1 MNRSTLSLLA
11 VATALAALTGLAT
24 LTPSGAD
31 EPARAAAAAP
41 VELPVERSSLL
52 CPAPSSSEVA
62 ETAYTSFTPATT
74 GGPRPAPAGGEA
86 LPDRAELKPAAT
98 TGDAAP
104 APGDG
109 GKDGGKEEEKEE
121 EKDGAEDRPA
131 AGKPAGDKPVA
142 TATAPGTPVAAEA
155 NGAEAPALVGVA
167 SGRLAPGWTV
177 QQTTVVPAGGARGL
191 LGVTCTPPDTDF
203 WFPGASTAENRRD
216 YVHLTNPDDTA
227 AVVDIELYG
236 PEGPLKSQ
244 LTDGVPVPARSSVP
258 VLLSTLTADPAT
270 SEVTAHV
277 TVRSGRVG
285 AVIRS
290 AVDQLG
296 SDWLPA
302 SADPAPSLVLPG
314 IPADAT
320 SVQLVAY
327 TPGEDDA
334 ELKLRLAGPTGT
346 ITPAAQQTI
355 RVKSGMTA
363 SADLQGLTSGEAG
376 ALLLTPVRAERAAP
390 VVAALR
396 VVRGSGEKQEVAFIP
411 AAGPVGERA
420 TVADNRADGTTLSL
434 TAPGG
439 TAEVRVTASPGT
451 EGGTPATKTY
461 TVKGGTTLAVA
472 PPVPSGLKGSY
483 ALTVETLSGGPVHAA
498 RTLALPQDGIAMF
511 TLQTFA
517 DDRAKVA
524 VPEARQGLAVLDD

>member
-11 VATALAALTGLAT
+11 VSTALAALTGLAS
-24 LTPSGAD
+24 LTAPGTDGSV
-31 EPARAAAAAP
+31 RAADAAP
-41 VELPVERSSLL
+41 AELPVERSSVL
-52 CPAPSSSEVA
+52 CPAPSFSEVA
-62 ETAYTSFTPATT
+62 ETAYTSFTPAA
-74 GGPRPAPAGGEA
+74 GPGSGAPAGGGV
-86 LPDRAELKPAAT
+86 LPDRAELRPAAALR
-98 TGDAAP
+98 DAPPTAP
-104 APGDG
+104 EDGDG
-109 GKDGGKEEEKEE
+109 EDGDGK
-121 EKDGAEDRPA
+121 KDGAA
-131 AGKPAGDKPVA
+131 AGKPAADKAVV
-142 TATAPGTPVAAEA
+142 TATTPGTPVAAEA
-155 NGAEAPALVGVA
+155 NGAEAPALIGVA
-167 SGRLAPGWTV
+167 SGRLAPGWTT

-203 WFPGASTAENRRD
+203 WFPGTSTAENRRD

-227 AVVDIELYG
+227 AVVDVELFG
-236 PEGPLKSQ
+236 PEGALESQ
-244 LTDGVPVPARSSVP
+244 LTDGIPVPARSSVP
-258 VLLSTLTADPAT
+258 VLLSTLTTKPAT
-270 SEVTAHV
+270 SDVTAHV

-320 SVQLVAY
+320 SVQLMAY

-334 ELKLRLAGPTGT
+334 ELKIQLAGATGT
-346 ITPAAQQTI
+346 ITPAVQQTI

-363 SADLQGLTSGEAG
+363 SADLRDLTNGEAG
-376 ALLLTPVRAERAAP
+376 ALLLTPARAGRAAP

-411 AAGPVGERA
+411 AVGPVGERA
-420 TVADNRADGTTLSL
+420 TVADNRAGGTTLSL
-434 TAPGG
+434 TAPGE

-451 EGGTPATKTY
+451 GGGTPATKTY
-461 TVKGGTTLAVA
+461 TVKAGTTLAVA

-498 RTLALPQDGIAMF
+498 RMLALPQDGIAMF

-524 VPEARQGLAVLDD
+524 VPEAEQDLAVLDD